1 MKADELAARP
11 SVCPAATT
19 AHRKFPCHMAAQ
31 VSRGALAAV
40 QAVLGVRRSAES
52 SRLLSVCHPS
62 CGMSP
67 TSPTF
72 TQKYVCF
79 CCQHSLGLGVTSL
92 VGSRPESEPG
102 DPRPVGHVHRVHLS
116 HLLTLVLWNPR
127 GFSIL

>member
-1 MKADELAARP
+1 MSWQHAPRFAPLLLLLTGSA
-11 SVCPAATT
+11 PA
-19 AHRKFPCHMAAQ
+19 HMAAQ
-31 VSRGALAAV
+31 VSRGALVAV
-40 QAVLGVRRSAES
+40 QGTLGVRRSAES

-79 CCQHSLGLGVTSL
+79 CCQHSLGLGVPSL

-102 DPRPVGHVHRVHLS
+102 DPRPVSHVHCVHLS

-127 GFSIL
+127 GFDIL